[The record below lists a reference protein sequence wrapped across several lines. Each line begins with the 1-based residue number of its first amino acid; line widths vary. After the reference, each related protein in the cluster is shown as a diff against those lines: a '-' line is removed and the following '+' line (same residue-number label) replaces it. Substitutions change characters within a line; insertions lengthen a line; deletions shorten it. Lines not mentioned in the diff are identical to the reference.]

1 MTDTYLI
8 GIDIAKR
15 VFQAHAINK
24 VGETLWTMKLSR
36 PQFERFI
43 REVPATTIAME
54 TCGGGHHWGRVAQSA
69 GHEVRLIPPQYVKPY
84 VKRHKSDAIDA
95 AAIAEAATRPGM
107 SFVAVKS
114 KAQQSRS
121 ARYRTRDLFVRQ
133 RTQLINALRGHLLE
147 FGIALPIGQNSV
159 LPFLRNAHSAIE
171 EDVPPLLKPIAET
184 YLHQILS
191 LTKQID
197 AFEKALR
204 KEARENEEM
213 RRMQSMPGIGSITA
227 LAVEAFSPPI
237 EDFRR
242 GRDFAAWLGL
252 APRQNSTGGKRKYGR
267 ITKMGQRDIRRLLII
282 GAMSQIAAS
291 KRAPDRADPWL
302 LDMLK
307 RKPQLVVGVALAN
320 RMARRL
326 WAMLKTGRD
335 YEIQSAAA

>member
-1 MTDTYLI
+1 MTDVHLI

-15 VFQAHAINK
+15 VFHVHAINYK
-24 VGETLWTMKLSR
+24 GETLWTKKLSR
-36 PQFERFI
+36 PQFELFI
-43 REVPATTIAME
+43 REFPATKIAME
-54 TCGGGHHWGRVAQSA
+54 TCGGAHYWGRVAQA
-69 GHEVRLIPPQYVKPY
+69 VGHQVRLIPPQYVKPY

-107 SFVAVKS
+107 SFVAVKTE
-114 KAQQSRS
+114 AQQSRS

-133 RTQLINALRGHLLE
+133 RTQLINAMRGHLLE
-147 FGIALPIGQNSV
+147 FGIALPKGQNSV
-159 LPFLRNAHSAIE
+159 LLFLRDARNAIE
-171 EDVPPLLKPIAET
+171 EDVPPLMKPIAET
-184 YLHQILS
+184 YLRQILF
-191 LTKQID
+191 LTEQIED
-197 AFEKALR
+197 YEKALR
-204 KEARENEEM
+204 KEARENTEM
-213 RRMQSMPGIGSITA
+213 RRMQSMPGIGPITA
-227 LAVEAFSPPI
+227 LAVEAFSPPM
-237 EDFRR
+237 EDFKR

-282 GAMSQIAAS
+282 GAISQIAAS

-326 WAMLKTGRD
+326 WAMLRSGRD
-335 YEIQSAAA
+335 YEIQGMAA